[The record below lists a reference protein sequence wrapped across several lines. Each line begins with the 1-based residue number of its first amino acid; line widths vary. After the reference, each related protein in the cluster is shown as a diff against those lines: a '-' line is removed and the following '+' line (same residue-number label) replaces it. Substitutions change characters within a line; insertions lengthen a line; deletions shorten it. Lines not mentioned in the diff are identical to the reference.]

1 MLGRSPPQPTLKAT
15 FIHADTTMTTA
26 TKTLLVEEIFETI
39 QGEGAFTG
47 FPVSFIRLYGC
58 PVGCD
63 FCDQGWAA
71 STDTT
76 RQNPHQLVAIA
87 DIIAQVSS
95 YAPKRIVISGG
106 EPLLQK
112 NCAVLIH
119 ELQTAGFLVHIETA
133 GIAPVSG
140 TDLANCWITFSP
152 KDKVARSPQYKSLE
166 FYWKRADEIKLVIED
181 GTELNF
187 YQDLLVASQAPV
199 YLQPE
204 WNNLLVTSAIAVS
217 LLQDLERRRSS
228 DGRTYRLSLQTHKFL
243 NLP

>member
-1 MLGRSPPQPTLKAT
+1 
-15 FIHADTTMTTA
+15 MTTA

-47 FPVSFIRLYGC
+47 IPVSFVRLYGC
-58 PVGCD
+58 PVGCH

-71 STDTT
+71 SADTT
-76 RQNPHQLVAIA
+76 RQNPHQWLAIA
-87 DIIAQVSS
+87 DIIKQVSS

-119 ELQTAGFLVHIETA
+119 ELQTAGFAVHIETA
-133 GIAPVSG
+133 GIAPVSQL
-140 TDLANCWITFSP
+140 DLADCWITFSP
-152 KDKVARSPQYKSLE
+152 KDKVARSPKYNSLE

-181 GTELNF
+181 GTELSF
-187 YQDLLVASQAPV
+187 YQDRLATSQAPV

-204 WNNLLVTSAIAVS
+204 WNNLAVTSAIAVS
-217 LLQDLERRRSS
+217 LLQDLERQRSS
-228 DGRTYRLSLQTHKFL
+228 NGRTYKLSLQTHKFL

>member
-1 MLGRSPPQPTLKAT
+1 M
-15 FIHADTTMTTA
+15 ITA

-47 FPVSFIRLYGC
+47 VPVSFVRLYGC

-71 STDTT
+71 SADAT
-76 RQNPHQLVAIA
+76 RQNPHQLMAIA
-87 DIIAQVSS
+87 DIIEQVSS

-119 ELQTAGFLVHIETA
+119 ALQTAGFAVHIETA
-133 GIAPVSG
+133 GIALVSWL
-140 TDLANCWITFSP
+140 DLADCWITFSP
-152 KDKVARSPQYKSLE
+152 KDKVARLPQYKSLE
-166 FYWKRADEIKLVIED
+166 LYWKRADEIKLVIED
-181 GTELNF
+181 GSELNF
-187 YQDLLVASQAPV
+187 YQDHLATSQAPV

-204 WNNLLVTSAIAVS
+204 WNNLSITSTIAVS
-217 LLQDLERRRSS
+217 LLQDLERQRSS
-228 DGRTYRLSLQTHKFL
+228 DGRTYKLSLQTHKFL

>member
-1 MLGRSPPQPTLKAT
+1 
-15 FIHADTTMTTA
+15 MTTTGA
-26 TKTLLVEEIFETI
+26 KTLLVEEIFETI

-47 FPVSFIRLYGC
+47 VPVSFVRLYGC

-71 STDTT
+71 SADTT
-76 RQNPHQLVAIA
+76 RQNPHQWMAIA
-87 DIIAQVSS
+87 DIIEQVSS

-112 NCAVLIH
+112 NCAILIH
-119 ELQTAGFLVHIETA
+119 ELQTAGFKVHIETA
-133 GIAPVSG
+133 GIAPISSS
-140 TDLANCWITFSP
+140 DLADCWITFSP
-152 KDKVARSPQYKSLE
+152 KDKVARSPKYNSLE

-187 YQDLLVASQAPV
+187 YQDHLATSQASV

-204 WNNLLVTSAIAVS
+204 WNNLTVTSAIAVS
-217 LLQDLERRRSS
+217 LLQDLERQRSS
-228 DGRTYRLSLQTHKFL
+228 DGRTYKLSLQTHKFL

>member
-1 MLGRSPPQPTLKAT
+1 
-15 FIHADTTMTTA
+15 MTTA

-47 FPVSFIRLYGC
+47 VPVSFVRLYGC

-71 STDTT
+71 SADTT
-76 RQNPHQLVAIA
+76 RQNPHQWMAIA
-87 DIIAQVSS
+87 DIVEQVAS

-112 NCAVLIH
+112 NCPVLIH
-119 ELQTAGFLVHIETA
+119 ELQAAGFVVHIETA

-140 TDLANCWITFSP
+140 ADLANCWITFSP

-166 FYWKRADEIKLVIED
+166 FYWQRADEIKLVIED
-181 GTELNF
+181 GTELSF
-187 YQDLLVASQAPV
+187 YQDPLAASQAPV

-204 WNNLLVTSAIAVS
+204 WNNLSATSTIAVS
-217 LLQDLERRRSS
+217 LLQALARQRSG
-228 DGRTYRLSLQTHKFL
+228 DRRTYKLSLQTHKFL

>member
-1 MLGRSPPQPTLKAT
+1 MPPNESIYNDT
-15 FIHADTTMTTA
+15 FLYADTTMTTA

-47 FPVSFIRLYGC
+47 FPVSFVRLYGC

-71 STDTT
+71 SADTT
-76 RQNPHQLVAIA
+76 RQNPHRLMAIA
-87 DIIAQVSS
+87 NIVEQVSS

-119 ELQTAGFLVHIETA
+119 ELQTVGFVVHIETA
-133 GIAPVSG
+133 GIAPVSWL
-140 TDLANCWITFSP
+140 DLEDCWITFSP

-166 FYWKRADEIKLVIED
+166 LYWKRADEIKLVIED

-187 YQDLLVASQAPV
+187 YQAQLATTQAPV

-204 WNNLLVTSAIAVS
+204 WNNLPVTSAIAVS

-228 DGRTYRLSLQTHKFL
+228 DGRTFRLSLQTHKFL